1 MRSSRDTDRGFS
13 LVELML
19 TVAVAVTLL
28 TIAVPVMT
36 DMSDSSKLNTAAR
49 EIERELQSARLKS
62 VSTNRLLRV
71 RLNCPGTGMYR
82 TVEYVASAAVDDA
95 TNRCSDSAYPFPAPD
110 MDVMTRPNYD
120 GPLRYLPLGATVDST
135 IFQFQPDGTATT
147 IVSNVVTP
155 IVTPVTVT
163 VTRKGKTKSI
173 TVNAAGKIQL
183 QQ

>member
-1 MRSSRDTDRGFS
+1 MRSPHSAERGFS

-28 TIAVPVMT
+28 TIAVPAMT
-36 DMSDSSKLNTAAR
+36 DVSDSSKLNGAAR

-62 VSTNRLLRV
+62 VSANRLLRV

-82 TVEYVASAAVDDA
+82 TVEYVASPAVDDA
-95 TNRCSDSAYPFPAPD
+95 SNRCSDSAYPFPAD
-110 MDVMTRPNYD
+110 SDIMTRPNYD
-120 GPLRYLPLGATVDST
+120 GPVRQLPLGATVT
-135 IFQFQPDGTATT
+135 TNILQFQPDGTAAT

-155 IVTPVTVT
+155 ITTPVTII